1 MRGNSIAGYGIYAV
15 RAISKGEVV
24 FKGEGR
30 SQRIITKRH
39 VEKYWNEE
47 EKLNFR
53 RYAYPISEEVFIL
66 WDEEPS
72 EWAPQNHSCEANT
85 AFDGLDVRAL
95 RDVAGGEELT
105 LDYAHFL
112 DHNMEPFNCQ
122 CGAPLCK
129 QLIQGPQANTLNL
142 REQTLRG

>member
-1 MRGNSIAGYGIYAV
+1 M
-15 RAISKGEVV
+15 
-24 FKGEGR
+24 
-30 SQRIITKRH
+30 
-39 VEKYWNEE
+39 
-47 EKLNFR
+47 NFR

-95 RDVAGGEELT
+95 VDVKAGEELT

-112 DHNMEPFNCQ
+112 DHNMEPFECK
-122 CGAPLCK
+122 CGSLKCK
-129 QLIQGPQANTLNL
+129 KIIRGPEANSLNM
-142 REQTLRG
+142 RERGLRG